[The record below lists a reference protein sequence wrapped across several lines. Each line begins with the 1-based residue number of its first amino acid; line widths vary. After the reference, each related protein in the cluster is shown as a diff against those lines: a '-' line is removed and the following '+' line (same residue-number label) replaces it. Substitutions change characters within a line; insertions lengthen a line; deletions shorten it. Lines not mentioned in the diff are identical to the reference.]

1 MPERPL
7 GTTKLA
13 SNPKPSNTC
22 DKTHGHMG
30 NAGAVAPLKRPSS
43 IDAIEQSF
51 IEIPFASDATWRP
64 SRNDTPIDLVE
75 LFSHYGYLMLLV
87 GSLGEGMPIM
97 LFGGFAAH
105 RGWLELIPSVIVVGA
120 LGNALAQS
128 IWFFGA
134 RRVGGKILEKRTDW
148 AARRRTHWSLAEE
161 MGGAGDYRR
170 PLHSGH
176 EFSGACRGRALRN
189 LRETFPDSQY
199 DWRIDLGGLAWR
211 PRLHPWT
218 GCGGLIG
225 DMKSYEKPVAVV
237 LLFATAIWVAWRH
250 LPRTWFV
257 GRNPVE
263 R

>member
-1 MPERPL
+1 M
-7 GTTKLA
+7 
-13 SNPKPSNTC
+13 N
-22 DKTHGHMG
+22 
-30 NAGAVAPLKRPSS
+30 
-43 IDAIEQSF
+43 
-51 IEIPFASDATWRP
+51 
-64 SRNDTPIDLVE
+64 LVE

-134 RRVGGKILEKRTDW
+134 RRVGDKILEKRTDW
-148 AARRRTHWSLAEE
+148 AAGAERIGRLLKKWEAPVIIGSRFIPGMSSAALVAVALSEISAKRFLILNMIGALIWAASL
-161 MGGAGDYRR
+161 GV
-170 PLHSGH
+170 
-176 EFSGACRGRALRN
+176 
-189 LRETFPDSQY
+189 
-199 DWRIDLGGLAWR
+199 LGYILGQAVE
-211 PRLHPWT
+211 
-218 GCGGLIG
+218 GLIG
-225 DMKSYEKPVAVV
+225 DMKSYEKPAAVV